1 MRSGNEISST
11 QWHVPEYFTR
21 PFFVR
26 RRYGRVGALSD
37 FDGADQHENG
47 GPRVAV
53 FYCRCARPGSSG
65 PLAESG
71 RLHFPKISVY
81 SYMGDCDDGVA
92 RAAGLA
98 CVSNQSQ
105 PNPTKANQSQ
115 PKPTKANQS
124 QPKSLCTNRNER
136 MLTKAN
142 QSQSKWPCGNR
153 NRPMPIKANKCPS
166 KPIDRIV
173 FAGLL

>member
-105 PNPTKANQSQ
+105 PKPTKANQSQ
-115 PKPTKANQS
+115 PKPTEITLHQSKRANAD
-124 QPKSLCTNRNER
+124 K
-136 MLTKAN
+136 
-142 QSQSKWPCGNR
+142 SQSK
-153 NRPMPIKANKCPS
+153 PIKMALRQS
-166 KPIDRIV
+166 KPANADKSQ
-173 FAGLL
+173 